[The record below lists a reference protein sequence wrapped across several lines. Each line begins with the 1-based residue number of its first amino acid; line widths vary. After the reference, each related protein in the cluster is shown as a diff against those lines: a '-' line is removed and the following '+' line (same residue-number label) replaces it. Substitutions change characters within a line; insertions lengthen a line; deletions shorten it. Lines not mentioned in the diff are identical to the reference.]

1 MKYLIF
7 ALLVTACVS
16 AAVYDLIDPV
26 PHDELA
32 DSVFEF
38 VPQKGKPLGRS
49 SSPMELLSDLMKR
62 RSPTSIATAHSSGDL
77 TEMETTT
84 STSAP
89 ELLAVIRAGEIPLR
103 KVCLE
108 TGGSVPTTIV
118 MFNDVSIPV
127 VVSTAAE
134 ESDLGVVYI
143 VRSTGCMGF
152 DTHMTVHKV
161 KSSGVLSIESSRA
174 LAIWSGE
181 AWTDRYHQKNS
192 VGMLSMK
199 LDSDFSQSVQQFFIL
214 NSPSSGRPV
223 LYLGSPERAAS
234 IFVPVSVAGKA
245 SGHWQVEGS
254 IGIDEQ
260 LPVQVRINT
269 AQPEDLTLPESIAM
283 KILADLAQLGT
294 VRVDGH
300 KFYLLE
306 VEGIAVLPIIT
317 IAVGE
322 HDIFSLTAGR
332 YLDPATGL
340 LRFGRNW
347 DSSESDII
355 DIGFGL
361 LENTAVHFDVANER
375 IGFS

>member
-1 MKYLIF
+1 M
-7 ALLVTACVS
+7 
-16 AAVYDLIDPV
+16 
-26 PHDELA
+26 
-32 DSVFEF
+32 
-38 VPQKGKPLGRS
+38 
-49 SSPMELLSDLMKR
+49 
-62 RSPTSIATAHSSGDL
+62 
-77 TEMETTT
+77 
-84 STSAP
+84 
-89 ELLAVIRAGEIPLR
+89 
-103 KVCLE
+103 
-108 TGGSVPTTIV
+108 
-118 MFNDVSIPV
+118 
-127 VVSTAAE
+127 
-134 ESDLGVVYI
+134 
-143 VRSTGCMGF
+143 
-152 DTHMTVHKV
+152 
-161 KSSGVLSIESSRA
+161 
-174 LAIWSGE
+174 
-181 AWTDRYHQKNS
+181 
-192 VGMLSMK
+192 
-199 LDSDFSQSVQQFFIL
+199 
-214 NSPSSGRPV
+214 
-223 LYLGSPERAAS
+223 
-234 IFVPVSVAGKA
+234 SVAGKA